1 MFNSPYWPQLECFCI
16 SVTQK
21 RRAAVSEIGIICVMT
36 CLSVTHLKKKGVSSA
51 CEMSISWP
59 DRDAVALTPQD
70 ITTPEQHGK
79 PAKERH
85 LL

>member
-21 RRAAVSEIGIICVMT
+21 RRAAFSDWD
-36 CLSVTHLKKKGVSSA
+36 HLCHDLPQRDSPKEKGVSSA